1 MIDVNNFHYMKIG
14 LASPEKIR
22 SWSFGEVKKP
32 ETINYRTLKPEKD
45 GLFCERIFGPTKDWE
60 CSCGKYKRVRYKGMV
75 CDRCGVEVTKSKVRR
90 ERMGHIEL
98 AAPVSHIWYFKG
110 IPSRMGLLLDMSPRA
125 LEEVIYFASYVVVDP
140 GPTGLEKKTLLSE
153 AEFRDY
159 YDKYPG
165 QFVAKMGA
173 EGIKDLLEEIDLDEE
188 LKLLRDELE
197 SATGQRLTRAIKR
210 LEVVESF
217 RNSGNKPSWMILDVL
232 PIIPPEIR
240 PMVQLDGGRFATSDL
255 NDLYRRVINRNNR
268 LKRLLDLGAPG
279 IIVQNE
285 KRMLQEAVDALI
297 DNGRRGR
304 PVTGPGNR
312 PLKSLSHMLKGKQ
325 GRFRQNLLGKRVDYS
340 GRSVIAVGPSL
351 KMYQCGLP
359 KEMALEL
366 FKPFVMKELV
376 QREIATNIKNAK
388 SKIER
393 MDDEVWDVLE
403 EIIREHPVLLNRA
416 PTLHR
421 LGIQAFEPTLVEGRA
436 IRLHPLV
443 TTAYNADFDGDQM
456 AVHVPLSKEAQAE
469 ARMLMLA
476 AQNILNP
483 KDGKPV
489 VTPSQD
495 MVLGNYYLTL
505 ERKDAVNTGA
515 IFNNTNEVLKA
526 YANGFVHLHTRIG
539 VHASSFNNPT
549 FTEEQNKKIL
559 ATSVGKIIFNEII
572 PDSFAYI
579 NEPTQENL
587 ERKTP
592 NRYFIDPT
600 TLGEGGLKEYFENE
614 ELIEPFNKKFL
625 GNIIAE
631 VFNRFS
637 ITDTS
642 MMLDRMKDLGFKF
655 SSKAGITVGVA
666 DIVVLPDKQQIL
678 DEHEKLV
685 DRITKQFNRGLITEE
700 ERYNAVVEIWTDAK
714 DQIQG
719 ELMQSLDKTN
729 PIFMM
734 SDSGARGNASN
745 FTQLAGMRGLMAAP
759 SGKIIELPITSSFR
773 EGLTVL
779 EYFISTHGARKG
791 LADTALKTAD
801 SGYLARRLVDVAQ
814 DVIVREEDC
823 GTDRGLLVSDI
834 KEGTEMIEPFIERI
848 EGRYSKETIRHP
860 ETDEIIIRPDELITP
875 EIAKKITDA
884 GIEQMY
890 IRSAFTCNARHG
902 VCEKCYGK
910 NLATG
915 EKVEVGEAVGTIA
928 AQSIG
933 EPGTQLTMRTF
944 HTGGV
949 AGSDITQGLPRI
961 QEIFEARN
969 PKGQAVITEIEGV
982 VEDIKLAKDRQ
993 QEIVVK
999 GANETRSY
1007 LASGT
1012 SRIIVEIGQ
1021 PVQRGEV
1028 LTEGSIEPKN
1038 YLSVAG
1044 LNATESYLLKEV
1056 QKVYRMQGVE
1066 IDDKH
1071 VEVMVRQ
1078 MLRKVRIIEAGDTKL
1093 LPGSLVDIHN
1103 FTDAN
1108 REAFKHRKRPAT
1120 AKPVLLGITKASLET
1135 ESFLSAA
1142 SFQETTRVLTDAA
1155 IKGKRDDLLGLK
1167 ENVIIGKLIPAGTG
1181 MRRYSDVK
1189 YEKTA
1194 KPVAE
1199 VESQTEV
1206 TE

>member
-1 MIDVNNFHYMKIG
+1 
-14 LASPEKIR
+14 
-22 SWSFGEVKKP
+22 
-32 ETINYRTLKPEKD
+32 
-45 GLFCERIFGPTKDWE
+45 
-60 CSCGKYKRVRYKGMV
+60 MV

-125 LEEVIYFASYVVVDP
+125 LEEVIYFASYVVVNP

-153 AEFRDY
+153 AEFREY
-159 YDKYPG
+159 YDKFPG
-165 QFVAKMGA
+165 QFTAKMGA
-173 EGIKDLLEEIDLDEE
+173 EGIKELLEEIDLDSE

-217 RNSGNKPSWMILDVL
+217 RHSGNNPAWMILDVL

-366 FKPFVMKELV
+366 FKPFIMKELV

-403 EIIREHPVLLNRA
+403 DVIKEHPVLLNRA

-505 ERKDAVNTGA
+505 ERKDAVNTGT
-515 IFNNTNEVLKA
+515 IYNDTNEVLKA
-526 YANGFVHLHTRIG
+526 YANGYVHLHTRIG
-539 VHASSFNNPT
+539 VHAKSFNNPT
-549 FTEEQNKKIL
+549 FTEEQNNKIL
-559 ATSVGKIIFNEII
+559 TTSVGKVIFNEII

-579 NEPTQENL
+579 NEPSQANL
-587 ERKTP
+587 EGETP
-592 NRYFIDPT
+592 NKYFVSAT
-600 TLGEGGLKEYFENE
+600 ELGEGGLKAYFENE

-655 SSKAGITVGVA
+655 SSKAGITVGVS
-666 DIVVLPDKQQIL
+666 DIVVLPDKKDIL

-685 DRITKQFNRGLITEE
+685 ERVTKQFNRGLITEY
-700 ERYNAVVEIWTDAK
+700 ERYNSVVEIWTDAK

-801 SGYLARRLVDVAQ
+801 SGYLTRRLVDVAQ

-848 EGRYSKETIRHP
+848 EGRYSKETVRHP
-860 ETDEIIIRPDELITP
+860 ETDEIIIRPDELITAD
-875 EIAKKITDA
+875 IAKQIVDA
-884 GIEQMY
+884 GFEKMY
-890 IRSAFTCNARHG
+890 IRSAFTCNTRHG

-969 PKGQAVITEIEGV
+969 PKGQAIITEIEGV
-982 VEDIKLAKDRQ
+982 VDDIKLAKDRQ
-993 QEIVVK
+993 QEIVIK

-1012 SRIIVEIGQ
+1012 SRLKVEIGQ
-1021 PVQRGEV
+1021 SVERGEV

-1038 YLSVAG
+1038 YLSVSG

-1108 REAFKHRKRPAT
+1108 RDAFKERKRPAT

-1155 IKGKRDDLLGLK
+1155 IKGKRDNLLGLK

-1181 MRRYSDVK
+1181 MRRYRDVQYDK
-1189 YEKTA
+1189 AVPAQE
-1194 KPVAE
+1194 E
-1199 VESQTEV
+1199 VEEVQT
-1206 TE
+1206 TEI

>member
-1 MIDVNNFHYMKIG
+1 MKIG

-22 SWSFGEVKKP
+22 SWSYGEVKKP

-153 AEFRDY
+153 AEFREY
-159 YDKYPG
+159 YDKYPN

-188 LKLLRDELE
+188 LKELRDELE

-217 RNSGNKPSWMILDVL
+217 RNSGNNPSWMILDVL

-403 EIIREHPVLLNRA
+403 DVITEHPVLLNRA

-515 IFNNTNEVLKA
+515 IFNDTNEVLQA
-526 YANGFVHLHTRIG
+526 YANGYVHLHTRIG
-539 VHASSFNNPT
+539 VHANSFNNPT
-549 FTEEQNKKIL
+549 FTDEQNSKIL

-579 NEPTQENL
+579 NEPSQANL
-587 ERKTP
+587 ERTTP
-592 NRYFIDPT
+592 DKYFVDPT
-600 TLGEGGLKEYFENE
+600 QLGEGGLKEYFDNT

-655 SSKAGITVGVA
+655 SSKAGITVGVS
-666 DIVVLPDKQQIL
+666 DIVVLPDKQDIL

-685 DRITKQFNRGLITEE
+685 ERVTKQYNRGLITED

-719 ELMQSLDKTN
+719 ELMQSLEKTN

-801 SGYLARRLVDVAQ
+801 SGYLTRRLVDVAQ

-860 ETDEIIIRPDELITP
+860 ETDEVIIRPDELITP
-875 EIAKKITDA
+875 DIAKQITDA

-890 IRSAFTCNARHG
+890 IRSAFTCNTRHG

-982 VEDIKLAKDRQ
+982 VDDIKLAKDRQ
-993 QEIVVK
+993 QEIIVK

-1012 SRIIVEIGQ
+1012 SRLKVEIGQ
-1021 PVQRGEV
+1021 SVERGEV

-1108 REAFKHRKRPAT
+1108 RDAFKHRKRPAT

-1181 MRRYSDVK
+1181 MRRYSDIQYDK
-1189 YEKTA
+1189 ATA
-1194 KPVAE
+1194 PVTETSEE
-1199 VESQTEV
+1199 VETIE
-1206 TE
+1206 